1 MLSSCGPPSRLAPA
15 AYPLSLRR
23 RNAVRSRSASEGF
36 CHRPSLVN
44 SITNF
49 PAWQEGSGRC
59 SEIFYLFATGNLGK
73 SPEVRPS
80 RSGLSA
86 NRLFPAQDGGIRQ
99 KGAAGGRQTYFCARL
114 RRNNFPHDNTR
125 VPRRS
130 AFWPK
135 PQKAPK
141 TLFNPPAPNGRRCHG
156 RGCFAHRAKLPQK
169 APCGAFCQRVE
180 KLVGR

>member
-23 RNAVRSRSASEGF
+23 RGAVRSRSASEGF

-59 SEIFYLFATGNLGK
+59 SEIFYLFAAGNLGK
-73 SPEVRPS
+73 SPEAPRS
-80 RSGLSA
+80 RSGLST
-86 NRLFPAQDGGIRQ
+86 NRLLPAQDGGIRQ

-114 RRNNFPHDNTR
+114 RRNNFPHKTHGCR
-125 VPRRS
+125 AAVPFGQSPKRHQKRFFPSIRRPRRMNH
-130 AFWPK
+130 PLL
-135 PQKAPK
+135 
-141 TLFNPPAPNGRRCHG
+141 TGCDRLRLRR
-156 RGCFAHRAKLPQK
+156 
-169 APCGAFCQRVE
+169 
-180 KLVGR
+180 